1 MEDET
6 ETWMEIVAETTVETN
21 FVVSEPVDA
30 ENDPAENFEE
40 LDPPAPSPPPA
51 ANAKKEVDGQIEPPG
66 PQNRALSIDPEFMD
80 CIIDWML
87 IGVIIFCLSVI
98 FKT

>member
-51 ANAKKEVDGQIEPPG
+51 ANAK
-66 PQNRALSIDPEFMD
+66 
-80 CIIDWML
+80 
-87 IGVIIFCLSVI
+87 
-98 FKT
+98 